1 MGKSDAERLHQ
12 RVGQCL
18 ERTGQELGSLL
29 LSMFDHQ
36 GWKALGCS
44 TFEAYLKKVENDFG
58 GSRRSIYAYMEAARV
73 ERALY
78 RVTGAAPKLSIK
90 RALVLYPLLE
100 KPDLLLEAFQE
111 GVDAPEAKLRCV
123 VDRLLPAPTTK
134 KQRDK
139 GKEGWTKEDVAEDK
153 ELRDA
158 LDKIQSVYGKEERM
172 AIQDGIIGLPRKEI
186 FALAKLYA
194 PTMEKIRHLILA
206 NRWGVAESVAFAN
219 DMATDKSTVAQLKN
233 WCLTTKGLYWT
244 GVFDGFEITVK
255 ATTAVRRKVSSTK
268 PSDLLPVAL

>member
-1 MGKSDAERLHQ
+1 MMMGKADAERLHQ

-29 LSMFDHQ
+29 LSIFDHQ

-44 TFEAYLKKVENDFG
+44 TFEVYLKKVEDDFG

-78 RVTGAAPKLSIK
+78 RVTGAPPKLSIK

-100 KPDLLLEAFQE
+100 KPDLLLEAFQK
-111 GVDAPEAKLRCV
+111 GVDAPEAKLRTV
-123 VDRLLPAPTTK
+123 VSRLLPAPTTK

-158 LDKIQSVYGKEERM
+158 LDKIQSVYGKEARE
-172 AIQDGIIGLPRKEI
+172 AIQNGIIGLPRHEI
-186 FALAKLYA
+186 LALAKLYA
-194 PTMEKIRHLILA
+194 PTMEKIQHLIMA
-206 NRWGVAESVAFAN
+206 NRWGVDESVAFAN
-219 DMATDKSTVAQLKN
+219 DMATDKSTVTDLIN
-233 WCLTTKGLYWT
+233 RCLTTKDLYWT
-244 GVFDGFEITVK
+244 GTFGGFEVSVK
-255 ATTAVRRKVSSTK
+255 ATTAVRKK
-268 PSDLLPVAL
+268 L